1 MAIVDLSKLDLDEL
15 KQLRADVD
23 DAIKDFEG
31 RRKREALAAAEAIAR
46 EMGFTLKELVGDAP
60 KSKERKSATQAP
72 KYRHPENPQVTWTG
86 RGRQPAWMKEGLEA
100 GKSLDDFLISPK

>member
-1 MAIVDLSKLDLDEL
+1 MATVDLSKLDLDEL
-15 KQLRADVD
+15 KQLRAEVD

-60 KSKERKSATQAP
+60 KSKERKGTAQAP

-86 RGRQPAWMKEGLEA
+86 RGRQPAWIKDGVEA
-100 GKSLDDFLISPK
+100 GKSLDEFLISRR